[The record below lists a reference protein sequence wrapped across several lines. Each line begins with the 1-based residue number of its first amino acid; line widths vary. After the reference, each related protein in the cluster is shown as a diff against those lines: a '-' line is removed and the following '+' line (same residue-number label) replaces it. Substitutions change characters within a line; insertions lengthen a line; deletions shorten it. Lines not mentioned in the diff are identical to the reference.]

1 MSPRPIPTLLIAL
14 GIAAC
19 APAAAPSPAPP
30 AAPLPPGEW
39 ARVETVAPG
48 VRHLFRADSAGP
60 WAVHVVEADP
70 RACGVDLGTVKAGDR
85 LVGRETT
92 SALARRAERTLRR
105 PVLAALNADFFS
117 FTPPGVPVGAQVVA
131 GEVARG
137 PAARP
142 VFGVTG
148 RGEPFVETVSLGGKL
163 WLSPGLFA
171 TLGLVNAPP
180 SGDTL
185 SLYNR
190 FAGDSTPADTGVVE
204 LIVRRVD
211 ASRVVGDTVRGVL
224 VGADTSSAGVP
235 IPPDGVVFAA
245 RGRAADFLR
254 LLAVPGDTLR
264 WTLRFDPA
272 PGPVREMIG
281 GHPLLVRAGREVT
294 DAETG
299 VNAAF
304 SRTRHPRS
312 AVGWREDGTLLLVA
326 VDGRQPGYSEGMT
339 LAELRKLF
347 LDLGAVEALNL
358 DGGGS
363 TALVVRGAPVNRP
376 SDREGER
383 PVANALLV
391 LGATRNECSPN

>member
-1 MSPRPIPTLLIAL
+1 MPPRPIPTLLLAL
-14 GIAAC
+14 ATAAC
-19 APAAAPSPAPP
+19 SPAAAPPHAPS

-39 ARVETVAPG
+39 SRVETVAPG
-48 VRHLFRADSAGP
+48 VRHLFRTDSAGP

-70 RACGVDLGTVKAGDR
+70 RACGVELGTVKAGDR

-92 SALARRAERTLRR
+92 GALARRAERTLRR

-131 GEVARG
+131 GEVVRG

-142 VFGVTG
+142 VLGVTD
-148 RGEPFVETVSLGGKL
+148 RGVPFVGTVRLEGKL
-163 WLSPGLFA
+163 WLAPGLFA
-171 TLGLVNAPP
+171 MLGNVNVPP

-190 FAGDSTPADTGVVE
+190 FAGDATPADTGVVE
-204 LIVRRVD
+204 LIVRQVD
-211 ASRVVGDTVRGVL
+211 AHRAVGDTVRGIL
-224 VGADTSSAGVP
+224 VGIDTSSAGVP

-254 LLAVPGDTLR
+254 LMAPPGDTLR

-281 GHPLLVRAGREVT
+281 GHPVLVRAGREVS

-299 VNAAF
+299 VNEAF

-339 LAELRKLF
+339 LAEMRELF
-347 LDLGAVEALNL
+347 LELGAVEALNL

-363 TALVVRGAPVNRP
+363 TALVVRGGPVNRP

-391 LGATRNECSPN
+391 LGASRDACGPR